1 MSWRVKNLP
10 AREVVSVIATG
21 EISSEDAGTQ
31 AAEALRLLKQN
42 QANLV
47 LVDYAE
53 ALSEVS
59 LSCLYGL
66 PDYFTKSE
74 APWNLRV
81 AVVVPRTQYRIATY
95 HFFEL
100 VCKNAGYN
108 VSLFDDREAAE
119 DWLQQGRPL
128 RTEADPAAKAEASC
142 LAKSPCE

>member
-1 MSWRVKNLP
+1 MV
-10 AREVVSVIATG
+10 AVIATG
-21 EISSEDAGTQ
+21 EISSEDAGAQ

-47 LVDYAE
+47 LVDCSD

-66 PDYFTKSE
+66 PDYFTKSG
-74 APWNLRV
+74 APWNIRV

-108 VSLFDDREAAE
+108 VSLFDEREAAE
-119 DWLQQGRPL
+119 DWLQQAQRF
-128 RTEADPAAKAEASC
+128 RTEADPAPEAAASC
-142 LAKSPCE
+142 LAKKPGD